1 MRSRRL
7 LVFVFLCFA
16 LMFGFSTPWRMQA
29 QDNKTPYPTMAP
41 LDQYLMDRDAEIAMA
56 RSAAPESVS
65 KDAKVLVLGRHGYE
79 TAVEG
84 KNDFVCLVGRMW
96 AAMKEDPEFWN
107 PKGRAPV
114 CLNAPAVRSYLPVF
128 IKRTELALAGRSKT
142 QIEEA
147 VSAAIEKKELPT
159 IEPNAMSY
167 MLSKQGYINDGVHG
181 PWRPHLMLFLPE
193 IDPGAWGANLQGAPV
208 TGEEDTVDHL
218 TMFYIPVSKWSD
230 GTPAPAPGGH

>member
-41 LDQYLMDRDAEIAMA
+41 LDQYLMDRDVEIAMA

-107 PKGRAPV
+107 PRGALRCALTLRLCDLIFQSSSKGP
-114 CLNAPAVRSYLPVF
+114 S
-128 IKRTELALAGRSKT
+128 
-142 QIEEA
+142 
-147 VSAAIEKKELPT
+147 
-159 IEPNAMSY
+159 
-167 MLSKQGYINDGVHG
+167 
-181 PWRPHLMLFLPE
+181 
-193 IDPGAWGANLQGAPV
+193 
-208 TGEEDTVDHL
+208 
-218 TMFYIPVSKWSD
+218 
-230 GTPAPAPGGH
+230 

>member
-1 MRSRRL
+1 MRARCAAVIFL
-7 LVFVFLCFA
+7 IFAPALVLA
-16 LMFGFSTPWRMQA
+16 AAPLA
-29 QDNKTPYPTMAP
+29 QDNPTPYPSMAP

-65 KDAKVLVLGRHGYE
+65 NDAKVLVLGRHGYE

-107 PKGRAPV
+107 PRGRGPV
-114 CLNAPAVRSYLPVF
+114 CLNAPAVRSYLPVY

-142 QIEEA
+142 EIEDA
-147 VSAAIEKKELPT
+147 VSAAVEKKELPT
-159 IEPNAMSY
+159 PEPNAMSY
-167 MLSKQGYINDGVHG
+167 MLSKQGYINDSVHG

-193 IDPGAWGANLQGAPV
+193 IDPKAWGANLQGAPV

-218 TMFYIPVSKWSD
+218 TMFYIPVGKWSD
-230 GTPAPAPGGH
+230 GTPASSGDHAH

>member
-1 MRSRRL
+1 MHSRHVASIPL
-7 LVFVFLCFA
+7 IFA
-16 LMFGFSTPWRMQA
+16 LTLACAAHSVAPES
-29 QDNKTPYPTMAP
+29 KSPYPTMAP
-41 LDQYLMDRDAEIAMA
+41 LEQYLMNRDAEIAMA

-65 KDAKVLVLGRHGYE
+65 RDAKVLVLGRHGYE

-107 PKGRAPV
+107 PKGRGPV
-114 CLNAPAVRSYLPVF
+114 CLNAPAARSYLPVYL
-128 IKRTELALAGRSKT
+128 KRTELALAGRSET
-142 QIEEA
+142 EIEDA

-159 IEPNAMSY
+159 PEPNAMSY
-167 MLSKQGYINDGVHG
+167 MLSKQGYLNDGVHG

-193 IDPGAWGANLQGAPV
+193 IDPRAWGANLPDAPL
-208 TGEEDTVDHL
+208 TGEKDTVDHL

-230 GTPAPAPGGH
+230 GTPSPSNGGN

>member
-1 MRSRRL
+1 MRASCAVVISL
-7 LVFVFLCFA
+7 IFALTLVFAGVSL
-16 LMFGFSTPWRMQA
+16 A

-41 LDQYLMDRDAEIAMA
+41 LDQYLMDRDAEIALA
-56 RSAAPESVS
+56 RSAAPESIS
-65 KDAKVLVLGRHGYE
+65 NDAKILVLGRHGYE

-96 AAMKEDPEFWN
+96 AATKEDPEFWN

-114 CLNAPAVRSYLPVF
+114 CLNAPAARSYLPVF
-128 IKRTELALAGRSKT
+128 LKRTELALAGRSKAE
-142 QIEEA
+142 IEDA

-167 MLSKQGYINDGVHG
+167 MLSKQGYINDSVHG

-193 IDPGAWGANLQGAPV
+193 IDPKAWGANLQGAPV
-208 TGEEDTVDHL
+208 SGEEDTVDHL

-230 GTPAPAPGGH
+230 GTSASAQGGS

>member
-1 MRSRRL
+1 MHARCAA
-7 LVFVFLCFA
+7 VIFLIFA
-16 LMFGFSTPWRMQA
+16 LTLAFAAASLA
-29 QDNKTPYPTMAP
+29 QDNKAPYPTMAP
-41 LDQYLMDRDAEIAMA
+41 LDQYLMDRDAEIALA
-56 RSAAPESVS
+56 RSAAPESIS
-65 KDAKVLVLGRHGYE
+65 NDAKILVLGRHGYE

-84 KNDFVCLVGRMW
+84 KNDFVCFVGRMW

-114 CLNAPAVRSYLPVF
+114 CLNAPAVRSYLPIF
-128 IKRTELALAGRSKT
+128 MKRTELALAGRSKAE
-142 QIEEA
+142 IEDA

-193 IDPGAWGANLQGAPV
+193 IDPKAWGANLPGAPL

-230 GTPAPAPGGH
+230 GTPSPQIAGRH